1 MTTKQQQIVNSLIA
15 EFNRIEAEHKPKQ
28 TFNLINVDALNGK
41 TNEIARYKA
50 EEKANLESWDKMAND
65 EARRLVKL
73 FQEDLPTASV
83 QKYGRENGHYDLPSV
98 LIRRNENTS
107 THHESCVSVQVFVV
121 KVNDV
126 ADSFGN
132 KYERGVQ
139 LKYRLHGFDSFNSI
153 EELVA
158 DKWFLEDLRVK
169 VISELIR

>member
-1 MTTKQQQIVNSLIA
+1 MTTNQQQIVNSLIA
-15 EFNRIEAEHKPKQ
+15 EFNRIEAEHKPKT
-28 TFNLINVDALNGK
+28 TFNLINLDALNDK

-83 QKYGRENGHYDLPSV
+83 QKYGKENYHYDLPSV

-132 KYERGVQ
+132 RYERGVQ
-139 LKYRLHGFDSFNSI
+139 LKYRFSYGCDSFNSI
-153 EELVA
+153 EELVSN
-158 DKWFLEDLRVK
+158 KLFLEELRLK
-169 VISELIR
+169 VL